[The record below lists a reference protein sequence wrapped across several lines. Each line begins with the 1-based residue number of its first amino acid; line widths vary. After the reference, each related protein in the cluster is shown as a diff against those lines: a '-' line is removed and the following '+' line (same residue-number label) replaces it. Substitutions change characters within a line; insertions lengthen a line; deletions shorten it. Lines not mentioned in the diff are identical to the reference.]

1 MRRLRVAIHAQ
12 ISPDSGAG
20 GVESVLIGLITAL
33 AKLPDSREEYVI
45 VGPASNPEWLR
56 PYLGANMKLVSPL
69 SATPDRQPLATL
81 KRRIRRRLASIYY
94 EARNLFSPI
103 SERHYRVS
111 GEPMHF
117 YDKLRCDVVHVPYQ
131 ELIMCSTPT
140 VFNPHDLQHLHYPEF
155 FNREIIDNRERI
167 YPEACRRA
175 QCIVV
180 GSHWIREDVVQQY
193 GVDRNKLQ
201 IIPWAPPTL
210 AYAAPDDTMRDEVRR
225 KYSLPQAYAFYPAVT
240 WEHKNHIRLLKAIA
254 QLRDREGVHIN
265 LVCSGAHYPAHWPK
279 VQACLDEFGL
289 QDQVQFVG
297 KVPGSE
303 LRALYRLA
311 QFVVVPTLFEAA
323 SGPMF
328 EAWEEGAPVACSAVT
343 SLPEQA
349 GDAALLFDPLSIDAI
364 ADALRMMAGS
374 ELLRSELVAKGRL
387 RLTDFSWERTA
398 RAYRAVY
405 RKAAGFRL
413 NDEDRHL
420 LSWDWMAAPE
430 TLYGV
435 D

>member
-12 ISPDSGAG
+12 LSPDSGAG
-20 GVESVLIGLITAL
+20 GVESVLIGLLTAL
-33 AKLPDSREEYVI
+33 AKLPDSREDYVI

-69 SATPDRQPLATL
+69 SATPDQQPIASL
-81 KRRIRRRLASIYY
+81 KRRIRRRL
-94 EARNLFSPI
+94 RMPV
-103 SERHYRVS
+103 ER
-111 GEPMHF
+111 PMHF
-117 YDKLRCDVVHVPYQ
+117 YDTLRCDVVHVPYQ

-175 QCIVV
+175 HCIVV
-180 GSHWIREDVVQQY
+180 GSNWIREDVAQQY

-210 AYAAPDDTMRDEVRR
+210 AYAAPDDAMLDAVQR

-240 WEHKNHIRLLKAIA
+240 WEHKNHIRLLRAIA
-254 QLRDREGVHIN
+254 QLRDREGVRIN
-265 LVCSGAHYPAHWPK
+265 LVCSGAHYPAHWPN
-279 VQACLDEFGL
+279 VQACLDEFNL
-289 QDQVQFVG
+289 HDQVQFVG

-311 QFVVVPTLFEAA
+311 QFVVIPTLFEAA

-328 EAWEEGAPVACSAVT
+328 EAWQEKSPVACSVVT

-349 GDAALLFDPLSIDAI
+349 GDAALLFDPLSVDAI
-364 ADALRMMAGS
+364 ADALRTMSGS
-374 ELLRSELVAKGRL
+374 EVLRRELVVNGSL

-405 RKAAGFRL
+405 RKVAGFRL
-413 NDEDRHL
+413 NDEDRQL
-420 LSWDWMAAPE
+420 LTWDWMAAPE